1 MPYLFSN
8 NAEAILA
15 NLLPSSS
22 GHPDYNT
29 IVITDAND
37 GDTFVH
43 PAEVVDGS
51 QLATLTHPSLP
62 GIYEVVRITQH
73 PFGTT
78 DFTVERGYEL
88 GDWPV
93 QAWPVGTK
101 MQARITAKML
111 QTFPQQDSSG
121 KVVFVGNMSGG
132 NDFAYGNLP
141 VLRDRLGR
149 PTNGFSPMSQD
160 TLFAPEVVGGSFAMD
175 LGVAVT
181 WSSATRYY
189 GLAVVRPPTPDGF
202 QYWLDLKPDEYGSQ
216 TNVTPAFDGNTS
228 PAVAH
233 DGNAPGNKDV
243 GFWVPTALPIDVSAS
258 FDGNSK
264 LVVTEVGFM
273 AREVT
278 AGSTPMV
285 SIGTSDEPTKFV
297 NNQALSQITGS
308 NQVHRFPVTVGGAMV
323 SSLRYVVNTAATGGV
338 FRGRFYWRGF
348 FLNDLE

>member
-8 NAEAILA
+8 NAESTLA

-22 GHPDYNT
+22 SDPDYNT
-29 IVITDAND
+29 IVITDADEGNTFLSPSEVPD
-37 GDTFVH
+37 G
-43 PAEVVDGS
+43 G

-62 GIYEVVRITQH
+62 GIYEVVRIRQH
-73 PFGTT
+73 AYGAT

-88 GDWPV
+88 GAWAVQEWPI
-93 QAWPVGTK
+93 GTK

-111 QTFPQQDSSG
+111 RAFPQQDIG
-121 KVVFVGNMSGG
+121 GMVVFTGSLSGSD
-132 NDFAYGNLP
+132 DFAYGTRP
-141 VLRDRLGR
+141 VLRDQRGR
-149 PTNGFSPMSQD
+149 ITNGSPPTSQD

-175 LGVAVT
+175 LGVAAT
-181 WSSATRYY
+181 WGSTTPYY
-189 GLAVVRPPTPDGF
+189 GLAVVQPATPDGF
-202 QYWLDLKPDEYGSQ
+202 QYFLDLRLGESRSQ
-216 TNVTPAFDGNTS
+216 TNVTPAFDGTTS
-228 PAVAH
+228 PTVAH
-233 DGNAPGNKDV
+233 DGNTPGNKDV

-278 AGSTPMV
+278 AGDTPSV
-285 SIGTSDEPTKFV
+285 SIGTSGNPTKFV

-308 NQVHRFPVTVGGAMV
+308 NQVHRFPITAGGEMV